1 MTAKLSKVASKGR
14 KAKTKQRAAPEMAN
28 LNDFRDGYRLDGA
41 TLARILDVSEPTL
54 AKWQKGS
61 ASPAAAAAA
70 RVKRLEGI
78 LAGLARVMKKSFIST
93 WLTSPNDA
101 CERRSPADLLAQGDF
116 EAIEDIVY
124 FLEAGEPV

>member
-1 MTAKLSKVASKGR
+1 MSAKLSKVAAKRR
-14 KAKTKQRAAPEMAN
+14 KAKSKQRAAPEIAI

-41 TLARILDVSEPTL
+41 TLARILDVSALTL

-61 ASPAAAAAA
+61 ISPDTAAAA

-78 LAGLARVMKKSFIST
+78 LAGLARVMKKSFIPT

-101 CERRSPADLLAQGDF
+101 CERRSPADLLAQGGY
-116 EAIEDIVY
+116 EAVEDIIY